1 MPQNWPI
8 TGTSGGFG
16 RILTE
21 LALERSDDVV
31 PARELGWRAV
41 VEPTENQ
48 ILCPLTPVLAK
59 HEVVG
64 FENRLPAPT
73 KRVGPG

>member
-21 LALERSDDVV
+21 LALERGGNLVATVRKPSALEDRKERYGSHA
-31 PARELGWRAV
+31 ARTGLRMHRHHASAR
-41 VEPTENQ
+41 PN
-48 ILCPLTPVLAK
+48 
-59 HEVVG
+59 
-64 FENRLPAPT
+64 
-73 KRVGPG
+73 

>member
-21 LALERSDDVV
+21 LALERGGNLVATVRKPSALERSQRKV
-31 PARELGWRAV
+31 W
-41 VEPTENQ
+41 
-48 ILCPLTPVLAK
+48 
-59 HEVVG
+59 
-64 FENRLPAPT
+64 
-73 KRVGPG
+73 